1 MTQILIV
8 EDERPAAEELEE
20 LLLAYDPTFK
30 IAGRI
35 ESVKAAVEWL
45 SSNSCD
51 LIFMD
56 IHLADDISFN
66 IFQKIKVLTP
76 VIFCTAYDQYAI
88 KAFTVNSIDY
98 LLKPVD
104 SFKLV
109 QAMDKFKE
117 LKTTSQTDLS
127 KMLEAFKSMQPQYQK
142 RFIVHSGEK
151 IISIQ
156 TSDIGYFFAQQRYVI
171 LFTKNNE
178 QYIID
183 YTLDKLDQ
191 VLDPEM
197 FFRINRQFIISFDVI
212 KNMAPYAKGRIKIET
227 EPTAKEDVI
236 VSIDRASRFKDWL
249 NR

>member
-1 MTQILIV
+1 MNILIV
-8 EDERPAAEELEE
+8 EDEQLAAEELEE
-20 LLLAYDPTFK
+20 MLLAYDPSIT
-30 IAGRI
+30 IAGVI
-35 ESVKAAVEWL
+35 DSVKSAIDWL
-45 SSNSCD
+45 STRSCD
-51 LIFMD
+51 LILMD

-66 IFQKIKVLTP
+66 IFQKVKVMTP

-98 LLKPVD
+98 LLKPVE
-104 SFKLV
+104 STKLA
-109 QAMDKFKE
+109 QALDKFKE
-117 LKTTSQTDLS
+117 LKSTSSQADFAQL
-127 KMLEAFKSMQPQYQK
+127 LEAFRNMQPQYQK

-151 IISIQ
+151 IISIP
-156 TSDIGYFFAQQRYVI
+156 TTDIAYFFAQQRYVI
-171 LFTKNNE
+171 LFTKDNE

-191 VLDPEM
+191 VLDPEV

-212 KNMAPYAKGRIKIET
+212 KTMSPYAKGRIKIEI
-227 EPTAKEDVI
+227 EPATKEEVI

>member
-1 MTQILIV
+1 MNILII
-8 EDERPAAEELEE
+8 EDEKPAADELEE
-20 LLLAYDPTFK
+20 LLHAYDPA
-30 IAGRI
+30 IRVVAHI
-35 ESVKAAVEWL
+35 DSVKGAVEWL
-45 SSNSCD
+45 STGSCD

-66 IFQKIKVLTP
+66 IFQKIKILTP

-98 LLKPVD
+98 LLKPVE
-104 SFKLV
+104 SQKLA
-109 QAMDKFKE
+109 QAIDKFKA
-117 LKTTSQTDLS
+117 LRSSSQADLG
-127 KMLEAFKSMQPQYQK
+127 KMMEMFRSMQPQYQK

-156 TSDIGYFFAQQRYVI
+156 AVDIAYFFAQQRYVI

-178 QYIID
+178 QYVID
-183 YTLDKLDQ
+183 YTLDKLEQ
-191 VLDPEM
+191 VLDPET

-212 KNMAPYAKGRIKIET
+212 KSMAPYAKSRIKIEVD
-227 EPTAKEDVI
+227 PPSKEDVI
-236 VSIDRASRFKDWL
+236 VSIDRSSRFKEWL